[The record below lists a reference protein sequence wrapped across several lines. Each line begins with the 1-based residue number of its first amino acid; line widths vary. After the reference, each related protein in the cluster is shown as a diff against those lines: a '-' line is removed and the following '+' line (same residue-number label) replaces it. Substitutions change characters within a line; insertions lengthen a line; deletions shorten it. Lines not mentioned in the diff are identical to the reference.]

1 MMSGRD
7 VGGDVPSEMTAIL
20 REAAGR
26 CRREADIPNQTDQIA
41 VIVSCRSRQR
51 YRHGCASRPPHPHH
65 EPRVVSQHVE
75 GFRSPFASVQKRA
88 RTRRNFAPFGA

>member
-26 CRREADIPNQTDQIA
+26 CRRKADISVGWRERRDWAESGPTGVTSGTTGVRAGATIPLQARNTL
-41 VIVSCRSRQR
+41 
-51 YRHGCASRPPHPHH
+51 HRP
-65 EPRVVSQHVE
+65 E
-75 GFRSPFASVQKRA
+75 
-88 RTRRNFAPFGA
+88 RTLVKAPQSITEMI